1 MAAQSTPLLR
11 TSQRRKQPTILH
23 RDSGHPSLNHNN
35 DLPPATHGRKRAHE
49 TISSNDRHPVLKKQ
63 RLDPR
68 ALLHPNAA
76 LRDPIAPKPLKT
88 ASSDCSSVNST
99 GNSRITSVV
108 QPPANGTI
116 TTNGDFQHQLPAE
129 IAQSQTSNTSKDAD
143 KRTLRSQD
151 GGSRSRSELALYFPN
166 YDELI
171 GNEPKETGKSTTPR
185 PLRSTHQC

>member
-11 TSQRRKQPTILH
+11 TSQRRKHPAILR

-35 DLPPATHGRKRAHE
+35 DPPPATHRRKRAHE
-49 TISSNDRHPVLKKQ
+49 TISSSDRHPVLKKQ
-63 RLDPR
+63 RLDAR
-68 ALLHPNAA
+68 TLLHPNAA
-76 LRDPIAPKPLKT
+76 LRDHITPKPLKT

-99 GNSRITSVV
+99 GNSRITSAV
-108 QPPANGTI
+108 QPSANGTI

-129 IAQSQTSNTSKDAD
+129 VAHSQTSNTSRDAD

-171 GNEPKETGKSTTPR
+171 GNEPKETGKFTILRLLHSTN
-185 PLRSTHQC
+185 HC